1 MNISVNLNSNKL
13 VFGEKI
19 SKFSK
24 QFMDSKL
31 MPLVNEG
38 FDKMVQKSGYTRHAV
53 SNWFLK
59 TFKMTPAEYYKQKEN
74 NLLKQEFVALH
85 NLGFSTSDIAQRYN
99 RSLKWAYYK
108 ELEFGLREKRKAID
122 TKTVFEKVY
131 AGQNIRDIARDLGCS
146 HSTVE
151 KCLKENTPEGIVKYR
166 HDNNISLLPNMETAK
181 QVEQCFAE
189 GKNIK
194 ETSEHLNIAKSTVI
208 DYKKLFN
215 LKTKLD
221 LARDFMDKYLPDMI
235 KANWHVSKMS
245 KLIGLSKATI
255 LRAIKKLTGFHYKDI
270 KNII

>member
-1 MNISVNLNSNKL
+1 MNISVDLNSNHL
-13 VFGEKI
+13 VFGEKY

-31 MPLVNEG
+31 MPLVDEG
-38 FDKMVQKSGYTRHAV
+38 VERMVKKTGYTRHAI
-53 SNWFLK
+53 SNWFIK
-59 TFKMTPAEYYKQKEN
+59 TFGITPAEYYKQKAN
-74 NLLKQEFVALH
+74 DVLKQEFIALH

-99 RSLKWAYYK
+99 RSLKWVYEK
-108 ELEFGLREKRKAID
+108 ELKLGLREKQKAID
-122 TKTVFEKVY
+122 TKTVFEKIY
-131 AGQNIRDIARDLGCS
+131 AGQNIRDIARDMGCS

-181 QVEQCFAE
+181 QVERCFAD

-221 LARDFMDKYLPDMI
+221 HARDFMDKYLPDMI
-235 KANWHVSKMS
+235 KANWSITKMS
-245 KLIGLSKATI
+245 KLIGLSKSTI
-255 LRAIKKLTGFHYKDI
+255 IRAIKKLTGFHYRDI